1 MPAFPR
7 RTYAVG
13 DTVRLKPGSK
23 PFTDMAATGVVKEV
37 RDNAL
42 RLQLGIHVALVPLE
56 KVQTP

>member
-1 MPAFPR
+1 M
-7 RTYAVG
+7 
-13 DTVRLKPGSK
+13 RLKPGSK

-56 KVQTP
+56 KVIQP